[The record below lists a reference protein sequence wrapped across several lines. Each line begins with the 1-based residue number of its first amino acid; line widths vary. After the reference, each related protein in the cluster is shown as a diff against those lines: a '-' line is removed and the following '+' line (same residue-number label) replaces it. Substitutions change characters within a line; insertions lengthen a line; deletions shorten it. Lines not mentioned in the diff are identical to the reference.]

1 LACRPHIAGLVPE
14 EIERVLR
21 EHDVAVRADEA
32 RRILAHT
39 ISPMAKRDAKKR
51 PLAKK
56 LLASVGSLFTVAPL
70 EVVERATDP
79 ADGFVKYLFRH
90 PDGALS
96 EAVRIPL
103 LKPMHFTI
111 CLSSQIGCAMQCAFC
126 ATASL
131 GLTRNLLAWEV
142 VSAFSI
148 IRDEA
153 PGRVTG
159 AVFMGQGEPLA
170 NYDEVTRAARVLS
183 HPCGGRI
190 DASMITVSTVG
201 LVPQIR
207 RFVADDLPHRL
218 IVSLV
223 SAIPEKRRQLLPVAG
238 LYPLHELAQVLRDYE
253 RQCHNRVTVA
263 WVLLSGVNTGEDE
276 VEALVDLL
284 GDLRLRIN
292 LIDLNETDRASRRFK
307 RATEAE
313 RQALMDR
320 LSTLGFPVVRRYS
333 GGSQKHAACGM
344 LASIFADGLTA
355 ASEIKG

>member
-1 LACRPHIAGLVPE
+1 MSKRLAA
-14 EIERVLR
+14 
-21 EHDVAVRADEA
+21 AVNSAFA
-32 RRILAHT
+32 R
-39 ISPMAKRDAKKR
+39 D
-51 PLAKK
+51 
-56 LLASVGSLFTVAPL
+56 LLD
-70 EVVERATDP
+70 VVERATDP

-103 LKPMHFTI
+103 EKPNHFTV
-111 CLSSQIGCAMQCAFC
+111 CLSSQVGCAMGCRFC

-131 GLTRNLLAWEV
+131 GLTRNLEAWEI

-148 IRDEA
+148 VRDEA

-170 NYDEVTRAARVLS
+170 NYDEVVRACRVLS

-190 DASMITVSTVG
+190 DASMITISTVG

-207 RFVADDLPHRL
+207 RFVKDDLPHRL

-223 SAIPEKRRQLLPVAG
+223 SAIPERRRELLPIAG
-238 LYPLHELAQVLRDYE
+238 RYSLHELASVLRDYE
-253 RQCHNRVTVA
+253 TSCNNRVTVA

-276 VEALVDLL
+276 VQALVELL
-284 GDLRLRIN
+284 GDLRLRLN
-292 LIDLNETDRASRRFK
+292 LIDLNETEHAPTIFK

-313 RQALMDR
+313 RQTLMDR

-344 LASIFADGLTA
+344 LASLSTERLTPA
-355 ASEIKG
+355 P